1 MDEFFPNKQVIKP
14 KNYWNYETCK
24 EESLKY
30 KTRFEFQK
38 NKSRAYNIS
47 WKNKWLDEFFPIKK
61 KNMKSIEEIT
71 KQIKEKKHSKSIEEI
86 TQQIIEK
93 EKKHS
98 KSIENLYRMLA
109 NKI

>member
-1 MDEFFPNKQVIKP
+1 LGEFFPNTRVVKP
-14 KNYWNYETCK
+14 RNYWNYETCK

-30 KTRFEFQK
+30 KTRKEFQK
-38 NKSRAYNIS
+38 NKSGAHNIS
-47 WKNKWLDEFFPIKK
+47 WKNKWLDEFFPIKN
-61 KNMKSIEEIT
+61 KNV
-71 KQIKEKKHSKSIEEI
+71 KSIEEI